1 MKYNLLIVVSAEE
14 EISGK
19 KGIFSLLPI
28 LPKIEFAIIGEPT
41 EMNMAIASK
50 TRKRHAPLA
59 LKVSQTMSYWLFRL

>member
-28 LPKIEFAIIGEPT
+28 LPKIEFAIIDRYPPAQCMYT
-41 EMNMAIASK
+41 S
-50 TRKRHAPLA
+50 
-59 LKVSQTMSYWLFRL
+59 SLFNIF